1 MTASLLPKTWR
12 YRIFGVTW
20 LSYAGFYLCRKN
32 FSVVMPMLTDEF
44 GFTKVDLALI
54 LIGYSLIYMRGVH
67 NYTIR
72 SKALFN
78 SMLATV
84 SSSLFVVDSRF
95 EHGRNLPYGAP

>member
-54 LIGYSLIYMRGVH
+54 LTGYSLIYQYSVQFGSMIYHLVPDGLVTH
-67 NYTIR
+67 GLIR
-72 SKALFN
+72 AQ
-78 SMLATV
+78 
-84 SSSLFVVDSRF
+84 
-95 EHGRNLPYGAP
+95 